1 MKRLRRSTSST
12 TEEQHEGHTPK
23 WRELSSPASS
33 GEGDS
38 RTINPAS
45 SDNDGHSEPEDHK
58 AGVRSNSPPTAGHKA
73 VCPTCHTTFTSPKN
87 KTLSSFV
94 PTASWLLDLHFTER
108 HDPLA
113 AVKRDERGEKIY
125 RCFVKDCEKVCSEVK
140 KRRWHVE
147 AKHPGLW
154 GDGEKD
160 WGLRGRRKRRTFK
173 GEKKKKKKKQR
184 ERFNGSEKGATKEHG
199 NGVKVAGAAEVKGA
213 GDRRSEG
220 QDASPREGVKL
231 EEEEDDDNDDDDD
244 AMEGLTSGLSALR
257 FVPPSVRFGRGGKRG
272 GLAKG

>member
-1 MKRLRRSTSST
+1 MKRLRRSTTTSTSST

-23 WRELSSPASS
+23 WRELSSSASS

-38 RTINPAS
+38 NTSNPAS
-45 SDNDGHSEPEDHK
+45 SDNDGHSEPEGHK
-58 AGVRSNSPPTAGHKA
+58 AGVRSNSPPTAGHIA

-87 KTLSSFV
+87 KSVSSFV

-154 GDGEKD
+154 GDGKKD
-160 WGLRGRRKRRTFK
+160 WGLRGRRKRRIFK
-173 GEKKKKKKKQR
+173 GEKKKKKQR
-184 ERFNGSEKGATKEHG
+184 ERFNESEKGATKKHG
-199 NGVKVAGAAEVKGA
+199 NAVELAGAAEVKGPS
-213 GDRRSEG
+213 DRRSED
-220 QDASPREGVKL
+220 QDTSPREGTKL
-231 EEEEDDDNDDDDD
+231 EEDDDD

-257 FVPPSVRFGRGGKRG
+257 FVPSSVRFGRGGKRG